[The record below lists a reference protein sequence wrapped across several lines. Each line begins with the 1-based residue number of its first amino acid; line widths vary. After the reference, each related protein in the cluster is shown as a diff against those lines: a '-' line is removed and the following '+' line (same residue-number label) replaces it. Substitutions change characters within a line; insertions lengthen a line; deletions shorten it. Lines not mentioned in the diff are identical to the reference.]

1 LSAASQCPRCA
12 EPFDLMDGRGVR
24 APLKQCSGCGIMH
37 RRDRACH
44 WCGDKVETNWRS
56 ARVMG
61 IAAGVLC
68 MALGSFGAYR
78 YRDTLR
84 EGMTMVATRA
94 FAPGAQSALSVSL
107 TDTPTNIANAE
118 PALPGMIAA
127 TVTPE
132 PMRVDSLKSATMLA
146 SAADSIVWIPA
157 VARTWV
163 NVRNDASRGGNVI
176 GVINPSARAMLGTT
190 RAGWRQVK
198 SPDISGWVDPKLFE
212 RDSLRTRGL

>member
-1 LSAASQCPRCA
+1 
-12 EPFDLMDGRGVR
+12 
-24 APLKQCSGCGIMH
+24 
-37 RRDRACH
+37 
-44 WCGDKVETNWRS
+44 
-56 ARVMG
+56 MG